1 MVEQQFG
8 KEGGVYIIYQIHCQL
23 SLLLYIRK
31 RLKSK
36 GLSLMQ
42 YFGRLY
48 FFFSEG
54 NFW

>member
-8 KEGGVYIIYQIHCQL
+8 KEGGVYIIYQIYCQL

-48 FFFSEG
+48 FFFSKG